1 MPDEDG
7 DAEEQCRCLEEL
19 ALVLGDLANE
29 HPTLVVVATLSEE
42 LGRALQGCQESGAC
56 NAAQVH
62 EILGRME
69 ALIFA
74 DDIPQPALS
83 P

>member
-1 MPDEDG
+1 MVDEDG
-7 DAEEQCRCLEEL
+7 HAEEQRRCFEEL

-29 HPTLVVVATLSEE
+29 HPTLVVVAALSEE
-42 LGRALQGCQESGAC
+42 LGLALLGCQESGAC

-69 ALIFA
+69 ALVFA
-74 DDIPQPALS
+74 DDVPQPALS